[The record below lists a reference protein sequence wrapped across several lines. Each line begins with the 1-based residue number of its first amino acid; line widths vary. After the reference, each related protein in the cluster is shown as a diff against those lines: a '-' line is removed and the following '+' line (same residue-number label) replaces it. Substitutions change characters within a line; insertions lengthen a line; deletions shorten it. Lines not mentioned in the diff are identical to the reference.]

1 MEEDKQQ
8 QIGYVM
14 IFVAGV
20 LWGSIGLFVSILTKL
35 GADSVL
41 IAFLRIAVGFIL
53 LIPLVISVS
62 GKNGFKIDLQGLM
75 LCLVLGV
82 FSQAFFNITYIE
94 SIENVG
100 VATASV
106 LLYTAPIFVIAMS
119 AIFLK
124 ETLTKRKIGALAINV
139 LGCTL
144 TVTGGNF
151 NSTNFSVYGVAMG
164 ISAGF
169 LYALMTILGKITS
182 SKNYNPVTIVFYSFL
197 FGAIVLAFFAKPWNS
212 IQGLINV
219 RFIMAAIGFGLI
231 PTVGSYFF
239 YMKGLSKNLQASKVP
254 IIASVETVVA
264 AIIGMGFLGEARGL
278 IKIMGIVCVVL
289 SISVMS
295 KQPKGE
301 EQDKSKLK
309 VE

>member
-1 MEEDKQQ
+1 MEEDKQR

-14 IFVAGV
+14 IFVAGA
-20 LWGSIGLFVSILTKL
+20 LWGCIGIFVSILTKL
-35 GADSVL
+35 GAASVL

-106 LLYTAPIFVIAMS
+106 LLYTAPIFVTAMS

-124 ETLTKRKIGALAINV
+124 ETLTKQKIVALAINV

-151 NSTNFSVYGVAMG
+151 NSINFSVHGVVMG

-169 LYALMTILGKITS
+169 LYALMTIFGKITS

-197 FGAIVLAFFAKPWNS
+197 FGSIVLAFFAKPWDS

-219 RFIMAAIGFGLI
+219 RFIMVAIGFGLI
-231 PTVGSYFF
+231 PTAGSYFF

-264 AIIGMGFLGEARGL
+264 AIIGMGFLGEARGF
-278 IKIMGIVCVVL
+278 IKIVGILCVVL

-295 KQPKGE
+295 KQPKQE

-309 VE
+309 